1 MEHQLG
7 CSNMFVVIDHAI
19 EARSAGIAL
28 NGVRQDVGWE
38 VGECHVADR
47 GGKDV
52 LMNDWM

>member
-1 MEHQLG
+1 
-7 CSNMFVVIDHAI
+7 MFVVIDHAI